1 MQSARGFVTL
11 LMLLVL
17 LSAGSAVLLRALN
30 QRTASAAHAEAST
43 RAALATARE
52 ALLGYAVRYPDTPGV
67 ALTAGPGRLPCPDTR
82 LDRGDPLGAADSPCA
97 QATGTETGRFPWHTL
112 GLPELRDGTGAP
124 LWYAVSNNFR
134 AHLTAA
140 LNNESRGTLR
150 LDDCAKEQDIVALVI
165 APGTALEGQA
175 RRGPVFDAAAYLEGD
190 NASRGDG
197 CFSERKDAA
206 HNDEILTITRADLM
220 QGVEPRVLRE
230 VDNALRRHVQAH
242 GAMPW
247 LSPWRSA
254 ENPSWAGTP
263 GTVRGQLP
271 LRLREAGN
279 ADPHLVANSAFAF
292 DAAFV
297 LDWSLPGPGAV
308 TQDGEFPPQEAC
320 LRSSEA
326 ANCTSGMALSAS
338 VDLSGPVR
346 GLAAGDWQQGRCKAQ
361 RTGILACEAVR
372 IATAAAGET
381 LRRTWTVVLT
391 GWPHEL
397 EAPSASAPRMQHFR
411 RANETLGAGESL
423 EIRLR
428 DELMSDG
435 VQVRV
440 LGSSRLVLGPGEL
453 IGLFMLEGIPL
464 DLEVDDDDRIDPH
477 DPALDR
483 VPDTVPSTRRS
494 PGELPFWL
502 VSNRWHEQL
511 MVAYASSWAPG
522 AAAQPC
528 TTSSL
533 PCLEIVHRRS
543 DGSPALHSAEG
554 VIILGGTALRD
565 GALSQQRP
573 ATVAADYFEGANAV
587 PGRLLERQEH
597 SATFN
602 DRLLIVEPEAP

>member
-1 MQSARGFVTL
+1 MQRARGFVSL

-17 LSAGSAVLLRALN
+17 LSAGSALLLRALN
-30 QRTASAAHAEAST
+30 QKTASAAQAAASS

-134 AHLTAA
+134 AHLTGA
-140 LNNESRGTLR
+140 LNNETRGTFK
-150 LDDCAKEQDIVALVI
+150 LDDCTREQDIVALVI
-165 APGTALEGQA
+165 APGTALEGQQ

-197 CFSERKDAA
+197 CFSRLKDAA
-206 HNDEILTITRADLM
+206 HNDEILAITRADLM
-220 QGVEPRVLRE
+220 QGVEQRVLRE
-230 VDNALRRHVQAH
+230 VGNALSRYVRAH
-242 GAMPW
+242 GVLPW

-263 GTVRGQLP
+263 GTLRGQLP

-279 ADPHLVANSAFAF
+279 ADPHGVASSAFAF
-292 DAAFV
+292 DADFA
-297 LDWSLPGPGAV
+297 LDWTLPASGAV

-320 LRSSEA
+320 LRSSA
-326 ANCTSGMALSAS
+326 STACTSGMALSAS

-346 GLAAGDWQQGRCKAQ
+346 GLAGGDWQQGRCKAQ
-361 RTGILACEAVR
+361 RTGILACEAAR
-372 IATAAAGET
+372 IVPGAAGEA

-391 GWPHEL
+391 GWPHAL
-397 EAPSASAPRMQHFR
+397 EAPSASTPRMQHLR
-411 RANETLGAGESL
+411 RANERLGAGESL

-428 DELMSDG
+428 DELVKDAEPA
-435 VQVRV
+435 RV

-453 IGLFMLEGIPL
+453 VNLFLLEDIPL
-464 DLEVDDDDRIDPH
+464 DLEVDDDDMIDSH
-477 DPALDR
+477 DAALDP
-483 VPDTVPSTRRS
+483 VPDTVPATRRS

-511 MVAYASSWAPG
+511 MIAYAPSWAPG
-522 AAAQPC
+522 ATAQPC
-528 TTSSL
+528 ITSSL
-533 PCLEIVHRRS
+533 PCLEIIHRRS
-543 DGSPALHSAEG
+543 DGSPTLRSAEG
-554 VIILGGTALRD
+554 VIILGSAALRE
-565 GALSQQRP
+565 GALVQQRP
-573 ATVAADYFEGANAV
+573 GTVAADYFEGANAV
-587 PGRLLERQEH
+587 PGRLVDRQEH
-597 SATFN
+597 SAAFN
-602 DRLLIVEPEAP
+602 DRLLILEPEAP